1 MGNYSRFYPWYEPDY
16 WVLIGPV
23 VFVVFTVLLCLIS
36 WKLLQRGWFRAHLVF
51 LALMLVLAVAENVL
65 PTIPKALLGSDILL
79 LFFAWDHYWTRHQ
92 QGQAA
97 CSPEKARRIQVGLA
111 VLVGVCW
118 LLCHLQVGFFGHF
131 NESSLLVITG
141 YLLAHAYYHRKDSD
155 GPLDSWFL

>member
-1 MGNYSRFYPWYEPDY
+1 MGTYYRFYPWYEPDY
-16 WVLIGPV
+16 WVLIDP
-23 VFVVFTVLLCLIS
+23 FVLVLSTVLLCLIS
-36 WKLLQRGWFRAHLVF
+36 WKLLQRGRFRGHLVF

-65 PTIPKALLGSDILL
+65 TTIPEGLRGNDVLFLL
-79 LFFAWDHYWTRHQ
+79 FAWDHYWTRHQ
-92 QGQAA
+92 RGEAA

-111 VLVGVCW
+111 ILVGVCW

-155 GPLDSWFL
+155 GSLNSWFL